1 MAPATPAVQ
10 AFVAHAR
17 AAHPAA
23 LGELNVT
30 VHPSEEAAVGA
41 ILGRDGYGGGGGG
54 ERAWGAVVFHELS
67 PAALNFSIRLNYSTL
82 PNTNWVTNWI
92 ARGLDTR
99 YTRYHLSGF
108 LTLQQLVDE
117 YAWQLAANASANMT
131 IAPRPPTAA
140 LAGLPFPTAAYEQNV
155 FYQASGYGCSNARR
169 RTRKCLRKGRPA
181 ADHHPLPFFRRAAGC
196 SGW

>member
-1 MAPATPAVQ
+1 MAPATPAVH

-54 ERAWGAVVFHELS
+54 GERAWGAVIFHELS

-92 ARGLDTR
+92 ARGAAA
-99 YTRYHLSGF
+99 
-108 LTLQQLVDE
+108 QLG
-117 YAWQLAANASANMT
+117 AILGA
-131 IAPRPPTAA
+131 I
-140 LAGLPFPTAAYEQNV
+140 L
-155 FYQASGYGCSNARR
+155 
-169 RTRKCLRKGRPA
+169 
-181 ADHHPLPFFRRAAGC
+181 
-196 SGW
+196 